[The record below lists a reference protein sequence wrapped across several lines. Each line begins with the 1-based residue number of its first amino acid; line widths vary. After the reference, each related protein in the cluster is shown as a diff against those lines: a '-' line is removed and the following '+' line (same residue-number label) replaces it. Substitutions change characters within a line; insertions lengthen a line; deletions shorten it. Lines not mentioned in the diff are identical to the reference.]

1 MKIGFWLDVKPRTKK
16 NSQEVHINSRTGRPF
31 ISQSKAYKQFAKEC
45 AYLIPNNIRHNLDVP
60 CRVQTIF
67 YMPTRRRV
75 DLNNLLSAI
84 HDVLVENH
92 VIADDNCTIINNV
105 DGSRV
110 RYEQG
115 KVGIDVLI
123 EVLEQREG
131 VTL

>member
-1 MKIGFWLDVKPRTKK
+1 MKLQFWLDVIPRTKK
-16 NSQEVHINSRTGRPF
+16 NSQQIHVNSRTGKPF
-31 ISQSKAYKQFAKEC
+31 VSQSPAYKQFAKEC
-45 AYLIPNNIRHNLDVP
+45 AVLIPKKYRVNLNVP

-67 YMPTRRRV
+67 YMPTKRRV

-92 VIADDNCTIINNV
+92 VIEDDNCKIVQNV

-110 RYEQG
+110 MYEQG

-123 EVLEQREG
+123 EILEGE
-131 VTL
+131 